1 MGEVIKMSVRNHVR
15 RVLESYMLEG
25 AVVPMIPGCAI
36 TINTQSEVS
45 VISNMEQ
52 DIESVVQSRNWQ

>member
-15 RVLESYMLEG
+15 RVLESYMLER

-36 TINTQSEVS
+36 TINTQLGVS

-52 DIESVVQSRNWQ
+52 DIESVVQSRNWH